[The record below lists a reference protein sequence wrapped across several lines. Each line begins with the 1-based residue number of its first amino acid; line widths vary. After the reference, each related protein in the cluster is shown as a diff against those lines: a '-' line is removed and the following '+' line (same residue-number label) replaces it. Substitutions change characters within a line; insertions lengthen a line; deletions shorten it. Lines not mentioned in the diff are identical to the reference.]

1 VNNSVSHSCYLCP
14 LPFRMTSLASVPIDR
29 CSPAQRA
36 AAAATFHARS
46 SEKERLLIVRP
57 GVGDFLERLSLAF
70 DFSFCTMG
78 SRRYAEQI
86 VERFRA
92 LFPRVQWASC
102 CETVRRTHR
111 HAY

>member
-1 VNNSVSHSCYLCP
+1 
-14 LPFRMTSLASVPIDR
+14 M
-29 CSPAQRA
+29 Q
-36 AAAATFHARS
+36 
-46 SEKERLLIVRP
+46 ERLLIVRP

-102 CETVRRTHR
+102 CETVRRRTPDMR
-111 HAY
+111 TESSSEANSVAYSICLLVFRTL

>member
-1 VNNSVSHSCYLCP
+1 
-14 LPFRMTSLASVPIDR
+14 M
-29 CSPAQRA
+29 Q
-36 AAAATFHARS
+36 
-46 SEKERLLIVRP
+46 ERLLIVRP

-102 CETVRRTHR
+102 CETVRRRTPKYVLR
-111 HAY
+111 APSEANSVAYSLCLVVFRTL